1 MEQLDSTWRG
11 FRDLTRPS
19 ARALS
24 FRHEHRFSLFEA
36 LMSTPAEES
45 ASSTSTSTS
54 TNSAQMVVDVE
65 DTNDLKVGDASKDQ
79 QERAL
84 SPEEEKEKAK
94 QEWVKRLR
102 LKFCIRPEFEIT
114 KNMIYSDG
122 TLNQEYV

>member
-36 LMSTPAEES
+36 LMSTPAEEP
-45 ASSTSTSTS
+45 ASSTSTK
-54 TNSAQMVVDVE
+54 SAEMVVDVE
-65 DTNDLKVGDASKDQ
+65 DTNDLEVGDANKDQ